1 VLGPPDKPEGVGV
14 FGLEGVGRAVYAQ
27 CVDRNLRTKA
37 MEFFKANTRIRFM
50 RQRLGAMIFS
60 VVIVVA
66 SLTSLAVNGLNLGLD
81 FTGGTKIEVA
91 FTKAMNANEIR
102 KTLHDS
108 GFPQA
113 VVQAYDVRDYAI
125 RVGPGKKEL
134 RSKITTLFPQV
145 KIQQISMIGP
155 QVGKQL
161 MTSGVLAVVVALL
174 ATIVYIALRFEFR
187 FALSAALALLHDPVL
202 ILGVFS
208 FFHLEFDLIVLA
220 ALLTV
225 IGYSLNDTIVVYD
238 RVRENF
244 LKMRH
249 GTPTEIVDLSINQTL
264 SRTIMTSG
272 LTLLVVV
279 ALIIY
284 GGSTLFGFSLALI
297 VGIVIGTYSSIY
309 VAGSLAIT
317 FGLERKHLAPTRKQ
331 YQDELP

>member
-1 VLGPPDKPEGVGV
+1 V
-14 FGLEGVGRAVYAQ
+14 
-27 CVDRNLRTKA
+27 
-37 MEFFKANTRIRFM
+37 EFFKVNTRIQFM
-50 RQRLGAMIFS
+50 RQRKGAMIFS
-60 VVIVVA
+60 IIIIA
-66 SLTSLAVNGLNLGLD
+66 LSLFSLGFYGLNLGLD

-91 FTKAMNANEIR
+91 FPHSVNANDLR
-102 KTLHDS
+102 DQLHLN

-113 VVQAYDVRDYAI
+113 VVQAYDVRNYVI
-125 RVGPGKKEL
+125 RIGPDKKDL
-134 RSKITTLFPQV
+134 HTKIIALFPDV
-145 KIQQISMIGP
+145 KIQEISMIGP
-155 QVGKQL
+155 QVSKEL
-161 MTSGVLAVVVALL
+161 MTHGVLAIVVALL

-187 FALSAALALLHDPVL
+187 FALSAALALLHDPIL

-244 LKMRH
+244 LKLRK
-249 GTPTEIVDLSINQTL
+249 GTPMEVMDLSINQTL

-272 LTLLVVV
+272 LTLLVVC

-297 VGIVIGTYSSIY
+297 IGIVIGTYSSIY
-309 VAGSLAIT
+309 VAGSLAIS
-317 FGLERKHLAPTRKQ
+317 FGLERKHLMAGPSRR
-331 YQDELP
+331 YEDDLP